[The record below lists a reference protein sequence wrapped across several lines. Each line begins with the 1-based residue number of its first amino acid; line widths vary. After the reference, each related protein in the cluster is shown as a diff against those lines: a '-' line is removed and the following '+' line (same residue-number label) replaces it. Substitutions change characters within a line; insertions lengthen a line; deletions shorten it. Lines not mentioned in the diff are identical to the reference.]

1 MAAGKILRIETLV
14 PAIVHWGHG
23 NPGGIT
29 GWQEI
34 HDTATVDTGLGMY
47 VADLPTAELHPGSR
61 VDFTFYW
68 PEVARWEG
76 SDFRVLLVI
85 A

>member
-1 MAAGKILRIETLV
+1 ME
-14 PAIVHWGHG
+14 
-23 NPGGIT
+23 
-29 GWQEI
+29 EI
-34 HDTATVDTGLGMY
+34 HDTATVDTGLGVY
-47 VADLPTAELHPGSR
+47 VADLPTVELHPGSR

-76 SDFRVLLVI
+76 CDFRVLLVI